1 MSFVSPRGINLSA
14 KQSQAWDCL
23 TDPARA
29 EIVEVFFG
37 GGAGSGKSA
46 FGCLWQIDRRIRFPG
61 TRGIIGR
68 ENFPALR
75 DSTLATFFYVAGE
88 MGYRM
93 GEHYAYNAQDHTVK
107 WANGSETHFRYLQYL
122 PSDPDFNRL
131 GSTEYTDGFI
141 DEAPEVEPRAAQVL
155 RSRLRYGH
163 IEHGLTPKL
172 LLTGNPGRHWI
183 RDAFVM
189 DADGNPVRLP
199 DYRACILA
207 TIRDNPNKAF
217 AESYEKTLLT
227 MDRYDRLRL
236 LEGEWDVSPDVQR
249 PFAFAF
255 DPDRHV
261 KPCALRPGEVV
272 RISLDFNVEPF
283 CATLWHI
290 GATHAHCFAEI
301 SIKEGTIEA
310 MQRAIRDIVGPTAL
324 LELTGDHNGTNRS
337 MGLNSTASLFD
348 SLRAQLRLSPRQL
361 VVRPNPSHL
370 KSREDVNFVLANFGD
385 FRIDPS
391 CRGTI
396 ADLQSVEVDDKGA
409 ILKKDRSKATQRADL
424 LDTVRYA
431 IGTYLWQWIESHRNE
446 LSKRGALRPAKRVPD
461 NGRVPVHREPE
472 RWL

>member
-1 MSFVSPRGINLSA
+1 MNIR
-14 KQSQAWDCL
+14 L
-23 TDPARA
+23 TYTKPQA
-29 EIVEVFFG
+29 EIFFTNVRRFNAIAKGRRFGATRGAAHACIEWALEGMPILWGDTIAGNVERYWQRYFQPALHTNGIDGHLSSKNVGTIG
-37 GGAGSGKSA
+37 GGYIDFRSA
-46 FGCLWQIDRRIRFPG
+46 DRPENWEGFGYRKIILNEA
-61 TRGIIGR
+61 GIILSDPYLYTNAVLPMMMDYPDAELFAMGV
-68 ENFPALR
+68 PKGKKLR
-75 DSTLATFFYVAGE
+75 D
-88 MGYRM
+88 
-93 GEHYAYNAQDHTVK
+93 
-107 WANGSETHFRYLQYL
+107 GSEHPFSRIFH
-122 PSDPDFNRL
+122 SDTPQHRSMTFSTWDNPFLSPDDIAMTVAEISAMDPMQEQQEIY
-131 GSTEYTDGFI
+131 GKFI
-141 DEAPEVEPRAAQVL
+141 DGAA
-155 RSRLRYGH
+155 G
-163 IEHGLTPKL
+163 
-172 LLTGNPGRHWI
+172 
-183 RDAFVM
+183 M
-189 DADGNPVRLP
+189 
-199 DYRACILA
+199 
-207 TIRDNPNKAF
+207 
-217 AESYEKTLLT
+217 
-227 MDRYDRLRL
+227 
-236 LEGEWDVSPDVQR
+236 

-290 GATHAHCFAEI
+290 GPTHAHCFAEI

-461 NGRVPVHREPE
+461 NGRIPVHREPE